1 MTIGNKIKEIRKRLS
16 LSQEDLAELL
26 NVSRQAI
33 TKWETENGIPDIT
46 NLQQLSTTF
55 GITVDSLLKEDNL
68 PLITLRKEL
77 DKTKYKNKLSSYH
90 EILKEYFNDYE
101 LYVLTREK
109 KMNVTEFIVDLVV
122 GGSSPEMIYPIHTAD
137 VFSDMS
143 PYYLGIKDNKKFL
156 INIKKW
162 ILEVVELEENTNK
175 KKFIYNGN
183 IFRNGG
189 KLKL

>member
-46 NLQQLSTTF
+46 NLQQLSNTF

-162 ILEVVELEENTNK
+162 ILEVVELEENTNQ